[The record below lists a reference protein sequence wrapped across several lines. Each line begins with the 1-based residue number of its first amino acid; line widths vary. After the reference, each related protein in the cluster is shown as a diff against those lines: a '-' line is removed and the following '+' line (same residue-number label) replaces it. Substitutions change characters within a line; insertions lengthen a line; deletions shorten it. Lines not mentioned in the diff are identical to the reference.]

1 MTVSSSPGSQLVQC
15 NLMVKSFLLM
25 KATNRCRSSASIC
38 TLTRAIPFSVPRVKI
53 VDVGNPELGR
63 SGCCAI
69 Y

>member
-1 MTVSSSPGSQLVQC
+1 MTVSSSLGSQLVQC

-25 KATNRCRSSASIC
+25 KAMNKCRLSFSVC
-38 TLTRAIPFSVPRVKI
+38 TLMRAIPFSVPRVKI
-53 VDVGNPELGR
+53 VDMGNPELGR